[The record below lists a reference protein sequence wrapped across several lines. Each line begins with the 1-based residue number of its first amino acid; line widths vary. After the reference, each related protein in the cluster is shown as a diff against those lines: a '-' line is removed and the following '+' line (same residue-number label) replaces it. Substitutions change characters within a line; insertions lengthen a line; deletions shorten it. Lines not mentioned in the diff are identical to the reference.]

1 MKSLKYNLLALAVL
15 ALAITPSFANSIT
28 IFGTG
33 QGLGSGDVLDPNY
46 QLIGGGPLGTLP
58 PELFTTPPFP
68 GWINPSPGTQWINPY
83 GDGTVDAPGGV
94 YDYQTT
100 FNLTGLNPLTA
111 VLTGDFAA
119 DNDAMIFLNG
129 VYTGIFTSDGG
140 HGSGHG
146 FEQLT
151 PFTISCPLGTC
162 GSGFLPGINTLDFM
176 VTNQDSSPTGLEVEI
191 SGTASATTPEPSSL
205 LLMGTGVL
213 GLIGVVRRKLVG

>member
-1 MKSLKYNLLALAVL
+1 MKSLKYNLLVLAVL
-15 ALAITPSFANSIT
+15 ALGITPSFANSIT

-33 QGLGSGDVLDPNY
+33 QGLGSGGVLDPNY

-58 PELFTTPPFP
+58 PQLFTTPPFF
-68 GWINPSPGTQWINPY
+68 GWIPASPGTQWINPF
-83 GDGTVDAPGGV
+83 GNTMNAPAGV

-129 VYTGIFTSDGG
+129 SFTTLKTMDRDGIPGN
-140 HGSGHG
+140 G

-162 GSGFLPGINTLDFM
+162 GTVGFLPGINHLDFM
-176 VTNQDSSPTGLEVEI
+176 VTNRSEEHTSELQ
-191 SGTASATTPEPSSL
+191 SL
-205 LLMGTGVL
+205 
-213 GLIGVVRRKLVG
+213 RH